1 MARFAIAALGAPTH
15 VSPALAKAYSEYLTD
30 SAEQDE
36 ALVAGSPPSAGAQA
50 AAYYDA
56 SRSLA
61 APRWSGGGLSRLGLA
76 DGDAVDAEDLA
87 VMLAGRLPA
96 TGERLLGAT
105 GNHGR
110 VHLRA
115 GRPTL
120 TPADGEALW
129 SAADAQARCR
139 LNSDIWAAAVEEAQT
154 PGREAAGQQMWSE
167 PELEAIAAT
176 PTAQAETSRRIGAGG
191 KDLTVAEAAELT
203 GFAPTYLR
211 RMCANHEK
219 GPDDTGQWIK
229 ARRFGPRRAWRIA
242 RVDLAEF
249 LERREAPSTRFCYD
263 ATFTL
268 AKSVSVMALLS
279 SDQIRTQVVGALLA
293 ANRRGLDHLNLHA
306 SCSRTTIDGERVPIQ
321 SDGLAVASYLH
332 ATSRADDPALHVHNV
347 ILNTVRCEDAIDRA
361 VNAAALYKESA
372 VASALAEAQLRW
384 ELATGLG
391 VRFEPRDDNR
401 DIFEIAGIDASVV
414 AAFSKRRSEV
424 ESAWA
429 ELRKLYGDDVDRQ
442 VAVLSTRQPKTGEA
456 AEVLR
461 RRWLDEAAAVGV
473 TPETLAALCGAMA
486 PPQELT
492 DDERADLWAHL
503 DSDRGAAR
511 NHSVFTKADALKA
524 ALRWLPEGSPV
535 ARPMPADVLDTEVTR
550 WLAGLEVRGL
560 KASAA
565 KATRGGKA
573 IGALAEPLYT
583 TARQV
588 RRQIAIESAWEQ
600 GLHSH
605 VALCPV
611 EVVEEVAAEAEA
623 AGLALSGEQRALV
636 LDWCT
641 SGHLAAAAVGRPGAG
656 KTFTM
661 SSAAKVW
668 QRSGYRVLGAAVKGE
683 AARLLGDEA
692 GIDSETVAMRL
703 SQIRRGE
710 LRLDAHTVLIVDE
723 SSTLSDADLRELLG
737 ACEASRC
744 ALRTLGDPAQHTSVA
759 AAGMWTHLVSRYAAH
774 TPELTEHR
782 RLQSRADAEAADLAR
797 AGEVKDALEALRE
810 VGQLTEAAG
819 DDVYALAVNRWHQ
832 LRGDGREAP
841 IVTRDNAARRVLN
854 ELCQRLLVVAG
865 EVQPPRT
872 YGDVGLGVGDS
883 VLARRTDR
891 KIRGAQ
897 RSAFVRNGARG
908 TVTNAGE
915 SHVTVDFDGIGSI
928 DLPAS
933 WVAAGGADL
942 AYCVTSYAV
951 QGATQPA
958 STSVI
963 AQGATLPELVVDITR
978 GRRDNHVIIT
988 DRNASGELQ
997 RWRQRPD
1004 ELLEEIAGSIE
1015 PVELT
1020 PAAILD
1026 RSVRAEDAAWASE
1039 SLAALDQAHK
1049 LGLLTDHEADVFEHR
1064 RLRRLSL
1071 MSRNDPSSVLSGHTP
1086 HITPQAPASL
1096 RHAEADAAEAVASY
1110 RDRYG
1115 PRRDGAAG
1123 EAGTLL
1129 GYPPPQSAADK
1140 RRRWYQRAI
1149 DALRRLTKSQSD
1161 SSERRG
1167 LPAPASAQP
1176 AAPTAAPVPDWSD
1189 AAEHAAYPS
1198 PVAVGERAAAA
1209 PTEQLQ
1215 DALDDYLHAE
1225 PDMSIDL

>member
-15 VSPALAKAYSEYLTD
+15 VSPSLAKAYSEYLTD

-36 ALVAGSPPSAGAQA
+36 ALVAGAAPSAGAQA
-50 AAYYDA
+50 AAYYEA
-56 SRSLA
+56 SRSMA

-76 DGDAVDAEDLA
+76 DGDLVDADDLA

-110 VHLRA
+110 VHLQA
-115 GRPTL
+115 GQPTL
-120 TPADGEALW
+120 TPAHGEPLW

-139 LNSDIWAAAVEEAQT
+139 LRDEVWAQALEEAQT
-154 PGREAAGQQMWSE
+154 PGRAVGGLQMWSE
-167 PELEAIAAT
+167 PEIEAIAAT
-176 PTAQAETSRRIGAGG
+176 PTAQTETARRVTAGG
-191 KDLTVAEAAELT
+191 KDLTVVEAAELT
-203 GFAPTYLR
+203 GFDKSYLR
-211 RMCANHEK
+211 KLCANYEK
-219 GPDDTGQWIK
+219 DPDGSNGQWLK
-229 ARRFGPRRAWRIA
+229 ARRFGPRQAWRIA

-249 LERREAPSTRFCYD
+249 LDRREPPSTRFCYD
-263 ATFTL
+263 ATFTVS
-268 AKSVSVMALLS
+268 KSVSVMALLS
-279 SDQIRTQVVGALLA
+279 SDQLRAQVVEALLA
-293 ANRRGLDHLNLHA
+293 ANRRGLNHLDLHA
-306 SCSRTTIDGERVPIQ
+306 SCSRATIDGERVPIQ

-347 ILNTVRCEDAIDRA
+347 ILNAVRCEDGVDRA
-361 VNAAALYKESA
+361 VNAAALYRESA
-372 VASALAEAQLRW
+372 VASTLAEAQLRW
-384 ELATGLG
+384 TLATSLG

-401 DIFEIAGIDASVV
+401 DIFEIAGIDAAAV
-414 AAFSKRRSEV
+414 AAFSKRRSEI

-429 ELRKLYGDDVDRQ
+429 ELRKLHGDDVDRQ
-442 VAVLSTRQPKTGEA
+442 AAVMATRQPKTGEA

-461 RRWLDEAAAVGV
+461 RRWLQEAAAVGV

-486 PPQELT
+486 PPEKLT
-492 DDERADLWAHL
+492 EAERADLWAHL

-524 ALRWLPEGSPV
+524 ALRWLPEGSTV
-535 ARPMPADVLDTEVTR
+535 ARPMSADVLDEEVTL

-560 KASAA
+560 KATAA
-565 KATRGGKA
+565 KATRAGKA
-573 IGALAEPLYT
+573 IGALEEPLYT

-588 RRQIAIESAWEQ
+588 RQQIAIESAWEQ
-600 GLHSH
+600 GLHTS
-605 VALCPV
+605 VAVCPR
-611 EVVEEVAAEAEA
+611 EVVEQVAADA
-623 AGLALSGEQRALV
+623 AAQGRALSTEQHALV

-661 SSAAKVW
+661 ASAAKVW
-668 QRSGYRVLGAAVKGE
+668 HQSGYRVLGAAVKGE

-710 LRLDAHTVLIVDE
+710 LRLDSRTVLIVDE
-723 SSTLSDADLRELLG
+723 SSTLSDADLRELLD
-737 ACEASRC
+737 ACQAAGC

-782 RLQSRADAEAADLAR
+782 RLQSAIDAEAADLAR
-797 AGEVKDALEALRE
+797 AGDVKDALEALRAA
-810 VGQLTEAAG
+810 GQLTEASG
-819 DDVYALAVNRWHQ
+819 DDVYALAVNRWNR
-832 LRGDGREAP
+832 LRTEGRDAP
-841 IVTRDNAARRVLN
+841 IVTRDNAARRILN
-854 ELCQRLLVVAG
+854 ELCQRLLVEAG
-865 EVQPPRT
+865 EVEAPRS
-872 YGDVGLGVGDS
+872 YGDVRLGVGDS

-891 KIRGAQ
+891 RVRGAQ

-908 TVTNAGE
+908 TVTAAGE
-915 SHVTVDFDGIGSI
+915 HQVTVDFDGIGAI
-928 DLPAS
+928 DLPAR
-933 WVAAGGADL
+933 WVAGGGADL

-978 GRRDNHVIIT
+978 GKRDNHVIIT
-988 DRNASGELQ
+988 DRNDAGELQ
-997 RWRQRPD
+997 RWRQRPK

-1020 PAAILD
+1020 PAAVLD
-1026 RSVRAEDAAWASE
+1026 SSVRAEDAAWASE

-1071 MSRNDPSSVLSGHTP
+1071 LSRSDPSSVLAGHA
-1086 HITPQAPASL
+1086 PQVGERAPASL
-1096 RHAEADAAEAVASY
+1096 RHAAADAAEAVTSY

-1115 PRRDGAAG
+1115 PRRDSTVEHGA
-1123 EAGTLL
+1123 LL
-1129 GYPPPQSAADK
+1129 GYPPSQSAAAK

-1149 DALRRLTKSQSD
+1149 DALKRLTRSQSGA
-1161 SSERRG
+1161 SERRG
-1167 LPAPASAQP
+1167 LPEPAREQPAPAP
-1176 AAPTAAPVPDWSD
+1176 APALPDWSD
-1189 AAEHAAYPS
+1189 FAEHAPAD
-1198 PVAVGERAAAA
+1198 VGERPAAEA
-1209 PTEQLQ
+1209 T
-1215 DALDDYLHAE
+1215 DYLQGALEDHLHPE
-1225 PDMSIDL
+1225 PDLSIGP

>member
-36 ALVAGSPPSAGAQA
+36 ALVAGAAAPAGAQA

-56 SRSLA
+56 SKALA
-61 APRWSGGGLSRLGLA
+61 APRWSGGGLSRLGLV
-76 DGDAVDAEDLA
+76 DGDLVDAEDLA

-110 VHLRA
+110 VHLRS

-120 TPADGEALW
+120 TPSDGEALW
-129 SAADAQARCR
+129 SAGDAQARCR
-139 LNSDIWAAAVEEAQT
+139 LHHEVWAQAVAEAET
-154 PGREAAGQQMWSE
+154 PGRDVAGVQMWTE

-176 PTAQAETSRRIGAGG
+176 PTAQQETTRRVAAGG
-191 KDLTVAEAAELT
+191 KDLTIAEAAELT
-203 GFAPTYLR
+203 GFAATYLR
-211 RMCANHEK
+211 RMCVNYEK
-219 GPDDTGQWIK
+219 GTDTSGQWIK
-229 ARRFGPRRAWRIA
+229 ARRFGPRQAWRIA

-249 LERREAPSTRFCYD
+249 LKRREPPSTRFCYD
-263 ATFTL
+263 ATFTV
-268 AKSVSVMALLS
+268 AKSVSVIALLS
-279 SDQIRTQVVGALLA
+279 SDQLRSQVVEALLA
-293 ANRRGLDHLNLHA
+293 ANRRGLDYLDLHA

-347 ILNTVRCEDAIDRA
+347 ILNAVRCEDGKDRA
-361 VNAAALYKESA
+361 INSPVLHRQTAT
-372 VASALAEAQLRW
+372 ASALAEAQLRW
-384 ELATGLG
+384 ELATSLG

-401 DIFEIAGIDASVV
+401 DIFEIAGIDATVV

-442 VAVLSTRQPKTGEA
+442 VAVLATRQPKTGQA

-461 RRWLDEAAAVGV
+461 RRWLTEAAAVGV
-473 TPETLAALCGAMA
+473 TPQTLAALCGEMA
-486 PPQELT
+486 PPAELT
-492 DDERADLWAHL
+492 EAERADLWAHL

-524 ALRWLPEGSPV
+524 ALRWLPEGSQT
-535 ARPMPADVLDTEVTR
+535 ARPMSGDVLDAEVTL

-565 KATRGGKA
+565 MATRAGRALGGTT
-573 IGALAEPLYT
+573 EPLYT

-588 RRQIAIESAWEQ
+588 RQQIAIETAWEH
-600 GLHSH
+600 GLSTH
-605 VALCPV
+605 VAVCPT
-611 EVVEEVAAEAEA
+611 EAIDEVAAEAEA
-623 AGLALSGEQRALV
+623 HGLALSVEQRALV
-636 LDWCT
+636 VDWCS

-661 SSAAKVW
+661 ASAAKVW

-710 LRLDAHTVLIVDE
+710 LRLDPRTVLIVDE
-723 SSTLSDADLRELLG
+723 SSTLSDGDLRELLAACQG
-737 ACEASRC
+737 AGC

-782 RLQSRADAEAADLAR
+782 RLQSRADAQAADLAR
-797 AGEVKDALEALRE
+797 AGDVKEALEALRA
-810 VGQLTEAAG
+810 VGQLTEATG
-819 DDVYALAVNRWHQ
+819 DDVYARAVNRWHL
-832 LRGDGREAP
+832 LREQGREAP

-854 ELCQRLLVVAG
+854 ELCQRLLVEAG
-865 EVQPPRT
+865 EVAPPRS
-872 YGDVGLGVGDS
+872 YGDVHLGVGDS

-891 KIRGAQ
+891 KVRGDS
-897 RSAFVRNGARG
+897 RPAFVRNGARG
-908 TVTNAGE
+908 TVTAAE
-915 SHVTVDFDGIGSI
+915 ETHVTVDFDGIGSI
-928 DLPAS
+928 HLPAR

-978 GRRDNHVIIT
+978 GRSDNHVIIT
-988 DRNASGELQ
+988 DRNDAGELQ

-1004 ELLEEIAGSIE
+1004 ELLEEVAGSIR

-1026 RSVRAEDAAWASE
+1026 SSVRAEDAAWASE

-1049 LGLLTDHEADVFEHR
+1049 LGLLTEHEAEIFEHR

-1071 MSRNDPSSVLSGHTP
+1071 LSRHEPSSVLAGHTP
-1086 HITPQAPASL
+1086 RVAERSPASL
-1096 RHAEADAAEAVASY
+1096 RHAEAGAAEAVACY

-1115 PRRDGAAG
+1115 PRRDLAAG
-1123 EAGTLL
+1123 EHGALL
-1129 GYPPPQSAADK
+1129 GSPPSQSASDK
-1140 RRRWYQRAI
+1140 RRSWYQRAI
-1149 DALRRLTKSQSD
+1149 DALRRLTESRTGASK
-1161 SSERRG
+1161 RRG
-1167 LPAPASAQP
+1167 LPEPAHRQP
-1176 AAPTAAPVPDWSD
+1176 AAPAVAMLDWSD
-1189 AAEHAAYPS
+1189 AAEYLAPQ
-1198 PVAVGERAAAA
+1198 PMVQRAPA
-1209 PTEQLQ
+1209 PATEQLQ
-1215 DALDDYLHAE
+1215 AALEDHLHPE
-1225 PDMSIDL
+1225 PDLSIDL